1 MDEEK
6 EKEELSNKELR
17 FCEEY
22 VVDWNGARA
31 ARVAGYSEKTAK
43 EQASR
48 MLTKVNVKDHI
59 QEIKDNLSLL
69 SGVTALRNIKELAK
83 VAYTNVSDFKED
95 WFKFKRFEDLT
106 EDQKAAIAE
115 ITHSELNIGEDMVKV
130 VEKLKVHDKLKAI
143 AMLNKMFGYDI
154 VEPEKEEGNTGSLT
168 INIGTNGI
176 KELPSHEDDIIDF
189 TENEN

>member
-6 EKEELSNKELR
+6 EKPLTDKQRR

-22 VVDWNGARA
+22 VVDWNGKRA
-31 ARVAGYSEKTAK
+31 AIAAGYSENTAK
-43 EQASR
+43 QIATENLSKPY
-48 MLTKVNVKDHI
+48 LKDYI
-59 QEIKDNLSLL
+59 EEIKNDLSRL

-154 VEPEKEEGNTGSLT
+154 VEPEKEESNTGSLT

>member
-154 VEPEKEEGNTGSLT
+154 VEPEKEESNTGSLT

-189 TENEN
+189 TENE

>member
-1 MDEEK
+1 MSNEK
-6 EKEELSNKELR
+6 LTDKQRR

-22 VVDWNGARA
+22 VVDWNGTRA
-31 ARVAGYSEKTAK
+31 AIAAGYSEKTAYAIAGQNLRK
-43 EQASR
+43 LELKAY
-48 MLTKVNVKDHI
+48 I
-59 QEIKDNLSLL
+59 EEIKNDLSRL

-154 VEPEKEEGNTGSLT
+154 VEPEKEESNTGSLT

-189 TENEN
+189 TENE

>member
-6 EKEELSNKELR
+6 EKPLTDKQRR

-22 VVDWNGARA
+22 VVDWNGTRA
-31 ARVAGYSEKTAK
+31 AIAAGYSEKSAYSMAGENLRK
-43 EQASR
+43 PELKAY
-48 MLTKVNVKDHI
+48 I
-59 QEIKDNLSLL
+59 EEIKNDLSRL

-154 VEPEKEEGNTGSLT
+154 VEPEKEESNTGSLT

-189 TENEN
+189 TENE